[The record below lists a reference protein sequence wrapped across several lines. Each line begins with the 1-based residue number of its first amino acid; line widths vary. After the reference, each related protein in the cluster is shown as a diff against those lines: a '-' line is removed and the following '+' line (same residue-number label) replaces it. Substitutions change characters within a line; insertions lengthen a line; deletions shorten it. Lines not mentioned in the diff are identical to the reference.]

1 MLTLCGSTASVGTVG
16 SDGAKTQQSQSGESA
31 ISAAFLETRLQ
42 QPMPRIMIMKTPDG
56 ILYKTVSS
64 IEDVIEK
71 QSPAMWFGAYVFFKA
86 TQLHGLSKDQAKDL
100 SFALLK
106 EWVNRPCPAFLL
118 ALFDTNSKKQQ
129 ESLLRN
135 QSMTPEDLMCWILQS
150 ESKSQYS
157 YDGGVPEE
165 LKGRTP
171 IMIDASNPEQ
181 IKAIGSTDLSD
192 PALMY
197 LVENQ
202 TIVITQ
208 IVDLP
213 DDRWYCFYRTHRGL
227 AGRESGKQGQH
238 MHFISSSYG
247 IDRDKLVEGFI
258 NGNCPKN
265 GFHVHLSGY
274 WAEENRDLVQ

>member
-1 MLTLCGSTASVGTVG
+1 
-16 SDGAKTQQSQSGESA
+16 
-31 ISAAFLETRLQ
+31 
-42 QPMPRIMIMKTPDG
+42 MPRIMIMKAPDG
-56 ILYKTVSS
+56 SIYKTVSS
-64 IEDVIEK
+64 IEDIIEK
-71 QSPAMWFGAYVFFKA
+71 QSPAMWFGAYAFFKA
-86 TQLHGLSKDQAKDL
+86 TQLHGLPKDQAKKL
-100 SFALLK
+100 SLALLK
-106 EWVNRPCPAFLL
+106 EWVNRSCPAFLL

-135 QSMTPEDLMCWILQS
+135 QSMTPEDLICWILQS
-150 ESKSQYS
+150 ENKGGLFSQYS
-157 YDGGVPEE
+157 YDGGIPEE

-181 IKAIGSTDLSD
+181 IKAIGATDLSD
-192 PALMY
+192 AALMH

-202 TIVITQ
+202 KKVIAQ

-227 AGRESGKQGQH
+227 AGRESGNHGQH

-247 IDRDKLVEGFI
+247 IDRDKLVEGLKK
-258 NGNCPKN
+258 GDCPNN

-274 WAEENRDLVQ
+274 WEIEQKDLVK

>member
-1 MLTLCGSTASVGTVG
+1 
-16 SDGAKTQQSQSGESA
+16 
-31 ISAAFLETRLQ
+31 
-42 QPMPRIMIMKTPDG
+42 MPRIMIMKAPDG
-56 ILYKTVSS
+56 SIYKTVSS
-64 IEDVIEK
+64 IEDIIEK
-71 QSPAMWFGAYVFFKA
+71 QSPAMWFGAYAFFKA
-86 TQLHGLSKDQAKDL
+86 TQLHGLPKDQAKKL
-100 SFALLK
+100 SLALLK
-106 EWVNRPCPAFLL
+106 EWVNRSCPAFLL

-135 QSMTPEDLMCWILQS
+135 QSMTPEDLICWILQS
-150 ESKSQYS
+150 ENKGGLFSQYS
-157 YDGGVPEE
+157 YDGGIPEE

-181 IKAIGSTDLSD
+181 IKAIGATDLSD
-192 PALMY
+192 AALMH

-202 TIVITQ
+202 KKVIAQ

-227 AGRESGKQGQH
+227 AGRESGNHGQH

-247 IDRDKLVEGFI
+247 IDRDKLVEGFKK
-258 NGNCPKN
+258 GDCPNN

-274 WAEENRDLVQ
+274 WEIEQKDLVK

>member
-1 MLTLCGSTASVGTVG
+1 
-16 SDGAKTQQSQSGESA
+16 
-31 ISAAFLETRLQ
+31 
-42 QPMPRIMIMKTPDG
+42 MPRVLIMKAPDG
-56 ILYKTVSS
+56 SIYKTVST

-71 QSPAMWFGAYVFFKA
+71 QSPAMWFGAYAFFKA
-86 TQLHGLSKDQAKDL
+86 TQLYELPKDQAKEL
-100 SFALLK
+100 SFAVLK
-106 EWVNRPCPAFLL
+106 EWVNRPCPDFLL
-118 ALFDTNSKKQQ
+118 ALFDTSSKKQQ

-135 QSMTPEDLMCWILQS
+135 QSMTPEDLICWILQS
-150 ESKSQYS
+150 ENKGGLFSQYS
-157 YDGGVPEE
+157 YDGGIPEE

-181 IKAIGSTDLSD
+181 IKAIGATDLSD
-192 PALMY
+192 AALIH

-202 TIVITQ
+202 NIVIAQ

-213 DDRWYCFYRTHRGL
+213 DGRWYCFYRTHRGL

-247 IDRDKLVEGFI
+247 IDRDKFVDGVKK
-258 NGNCPKN
+258 GDCPKN

-274 WAEENRDLVQ
+274 WETEQKDLVK

>member
-1 MLTLCGSTASVGTVG
+1 
-16 SDGAKTQQSQSGESA
+16 
-31 ISAAFLETRLQ
+31 
-42 QPMPRIMIMKTPDG
+42 MPRVLIMKAPDG
-56 ILYKTVSS
+56 SIYKTVST

-71 QSPAMWFGAYVFFKA
+71 QSPAMWFGAYAFFKA
-86 TQLHGLSKDQAKDL
+86 TQLYELPKGQAKEL
-100 SFALLK
+100 SFAVLK
-106 EWVNRPCPAFLL
+106 EWVNRPCPDFLL

-135 QSMTPEDLMCWILQS
+135 QSMTPEDLICWILQS
-150 ESKSQYS
+150 GRKGGLFSQYS

-181 IKAIGSTDLSD
+181 IKAIGATDLSD
-192 PALMY
+192 AALMH

-202 TIVITQ
+202 NIVIAQ

-213 DDRWYCFYRTHRGL
+213 DGCWYCFYRTHRGL

-247 IDRDKLVEGFI
+247 IDRDKFVDGVKK
-258 NGNCPKN
+258 GDCPKN
-265 GFHVHLSGY
+265 GFHVHLSGTGKQSRRI
-274 WAEENRDLVQ
+274 W